1 MKLRVLATSVAAM
14 MLALSAGAASA
25 DDLRPVKKIA
35 FANPLPAY
43 PVFQE
48 ADKCFNEAVK
58 KAGIEGVTSG
68 PTGLQMDEQFVL
80 DRISQYIATGA
91 DGLILVP
98 FSSAMYEPLMKEA
111 KAAGMY
117 VATMNTG
124 DTTSVQDVVLGTDYA
139 NQGKVVA
146 ENIAKR
152 GGQQNVIIL
161 GNQPSG
167 VHRVFVDGFVKA
179 LPALGNVTLVAEAY
193 DAGDPTQTTDVVSRT
208 LTAHPDVNVVLSWEG
223 NAVAGITTAIKEKG
237 LTGKVVGVVND
248 VTPEVVAGLKDG
260 TLYGTSKQ
268 NFCGMAS
275 GAVEKI
281 IALSKGEA
289 VPKSV
294 DTGITFITAETL
306 DQELAK

>member
-1 MKLRVLATSVAAM
+1 MLNAAE
-14 MLALSAGAASA
+14 
-25 DDLRPVKKIA
+25 LRPVKKIA

-48 ADKCFNEAVK
+48 ADKCFNDEAK
-58 KAGIEGVTSG
+58 KMGIEGVTSG

-98 FSSAMYEPLMKEA
+98 FSAAMYEPLMKEA
-111 KAAGMY
+111 KAQGMY
-117 VATMNTG
+117 VAVMNTG
-124 DTTSVQDVVLGTDYA
+124 DTTSVQDVELGTDYG

-152 GGQQNVIIL
+152 GGDQNVIIL

-167 VHRVFVDGFVKA
+167 VHRVFVDGFKAALAGLPNVK
-179 LPALGNVTLVAEAY
+179 LIDEAY
-193 DAGDPTQTTDVVSRT
+193 DQGDPTQTTDVVSRS

-237 LTGKVVGVVND
+237 LVGKVVGVVND

-268 NFCGMAS
+268 NFCGMAA
-275 GAVEKI
+275 GAIDKI

-289 VPKSV
+289 VPKTV
-294 DTGITFITAETL
+294 DTGIKFITADMIDAETS
-306 DQELAK
+306 Q

>member
-1 MKLRVLATSVAAM
+1 MNHRLLAASVAA
-14 MLALSAGAASA
+14 LALTFAAATASGA
-25 DDLRPVKKIA
+25 DLRPVKKIA

-48 ADKCFNEAVK
+48 ADKCFNKAAK
-58 KAGIEGVTSG
+58 DAGIEGVTSG

-98 FSSAMYEPLMKEA
+98 FSAAMYEPLIKEA
-111 KAAGMY
+111 KAQGMY
-117 VATMNTG
+117 VAVMNTG
-124 DTTSVQDVVLGTDYA
+124 DTTSSQDVELGTDYG

-152 GGQQNVIIL
+152 GGPQNVIIL

-167 VHRVFVDGFVKA
+167 VHRVFVDGFA
-179 LPALGNVTLVAEAY
+179 SALGELPNVKLVAEAY
-193 DAGDPTQTTDVVSRT
+193 DSGDPTQTADVVSRS

-223 NAVAGITTAIKEKG
+223 NAVAGISTAIKEKG
-237 LTGKVVGVVND
+237 LVGKVVGVVND

-260 TLYGTSKQ
+260 TLYGTSRQ

-275 GAVEKI
+275 GAVDKI
-281 IALSKGEA
+281 IALSHGET
-289 VPKSV
+289 VPRQI
-294 DTGITFITAETL
+294 DTGIKFITADPI
-306 DQELAK
+306 DQEAAQ